1 MVSDETLRTV
11 FGMSPPVVRLWGNL
25 IRGLSALVVC
35 LVLAALTLAYVDTVR
50 QTIALRHFQDFGV
63 FYESA
68 LGHVVGPDT
77 ASQLPWHGVPRSPNL
92 NPPHFNFV
100 IVPFTWLE
108 PTPAF
113 AAWLLASA
121 VLLVASLVLISRS
134 LMLGAW
140 GIFALSVFALAAVPM
155 VSTLMSGQ
163 VGLFLL
169 LPFTLAWVAARQ
181 DRQASAGAWLGLC
194 ASIKPF
200 FLLFSVYFV
209 LTHQRR
215 AAVASLVPVGAL
227 FVAGLAYYGADP
239 YRLWLDHLSSV
250 TWAEH
255 YMNASVLGFVER
267 TFSTTEWQ
275 QVPIADW
282 PKLVWPL
289 WAALCAVV
297 ATVTLVRVRVGADV
311 DRQFLLLTTAALL
324 LSPLGWTYYF
334 WFLLAPAVAVVVSGD
349 VGRDRWRRVLMLL
362 GLIGALVP
370 PRVPWEALQLGS
382 GLGTATIASLYFW
395 VIVALWVVA
404 VPPRDRA
411 HVGL

>member
-1 MVSDETLRTV
+1 M
-11 FGMSPPVVRLWGNL
+11 GNL
-25 IRGLSALVVC
+25 VRGLSALVVC

-50 QTIALRHFQDFGV
+50 QTIAIRHFQDFGV

-68 LGHVVGPDT
+68 LGHVVGLDT
-77 ASQLPWHGVPRSPNL
+77 ASQLPWHGLPRSPNL
-92 NPPHFNFV
+92 NPPHFNLAMA
-100 IVPFTWLE
+100 PFTWLE
-108 PTPAF
+108 PAPAF

-121 VLLVASLVLISRS
+121 ALLVASLVLISRS
-134 LMLGAW
+134 LRLGAW
-140 GIFALSVFALAAVPM
+140 GVFALCAFAFVAVPM

-169 LPFTLAWVAARQ
+169 LPFTVAWVSAREG
-181 DRQASAGAWLGLC
+181 RLTSAGAWLGLC

-200 FLLFSVYFV
+200 FLLFTLYFV
-209 LTHQRR
+209 LQRQTR
-215 AAVASLVPVGAL
+215 AAVASLVPVGTL
-227 FVAGLAYYGADP
+227 FVAGLVYYGAGP
-239 YRLWLDHLSSV
+239 YRVWLDHLSSV

-282 PKLVWPL
+282 PELVWPL
-289 WAALCAVV
+289 WAVLCAVV

-311 DRQFLLLTTAALL
+311 DRQFLLLMTAALL

-334 WFLLAPAVAVVVSGD
+334 WFLLAPGIAVVVSGD
-349 VGRDRWRRVLMLL
+349 VGRDPWRRVLMLL
-362 GLIGALVP
+362 GLVGALVP

-382 GLGTATIASLYFW
+382 GLGTATVASIYFW
-395 VIVALWVVA
+395 VIVALWLVA
-404 VPPRDRA
+404 MPPRGRT